1 MRKGRGST
9 ETVNTPCPEL
19 FAAPLVM
26 HNVQCFISK
35 KKQTKNTTAVSTS
48 FISITVSEFIFCDL
62 LKVRAAHWILFP
74 VRFVQLQNDQVGL
87 PFRGRLCP
95 GLTHRLMQGSLS
107 TSLGDWSL
115 QQDTEKKVISLHE
128 IRGR

>member
-26 HNVQCFISK
+26 HNVQCFIYK

-48 FISITVSEFIFCDL
+48 FISIKSLFFVICSKSEQHIGFCFLYDL
-62 LKVRAAHWILFP
+62 SSCKTTRSA
-74 VRFVQLQNDQVGL
+74 
-87 PFRGRLCP
+87 C
-95 GLTHRLMQGSLS
+95 LS
-107 TSLGDWSL
+107 EDICVL
-115 QQDTEKKVISLHE
+115 V
-128 IRGR
+128 